1 MNNMRIFLFVGTI
14 DALMSII
21 GYMYY
26 RHYLPFGRTLT
37 FGLYIS
43 ADGTRHSYQCHS
55 AAGNA
60 SFSAQAHCVDRRT
73 LDCFL
78 LLHTSVG
85 HHSSSLPAFQ

>member
-37 FGLYIS
+37 FG
-43 ADGTRHSYQCHS
+43 HSYQCHS

-78 LLHTSVG
+78 LLHTSAG
-85 HHSSSLPAFQ
+85 NHSSSQPAFQ

>member
-1 MNNMRIFLFVGTI
+1 MNNMHIFLFVGTI

-26 RHYLPFGRTLT
+26 RHYLLRPHTDL
-37 FGLYIS
+37 GLIIS